1 MESFGRPAPS
11 RGREAL
17 AADAA
22 SRKRVRLTEER
33 IIDRDE
39 ERLRRAL
46 SQLEGRKASLRED
59 RRQFEE
65 QQEAKENYVAEEIE
79 KTKLLL
85 AISVGRRTT
94 RANNERLDELPQE
107 IWEKV
112 FDKLGEHD
120 LFPLALSC
128 RYFRQKQVELV
139 APTRQGGPE
148 SEEPRLAL
156 RTSLKRKLDDGQPAS
171 AEYLRFCSMEEGVN
185 GVSDERA
192 LHIRCLAA
200 FHGYLPLLQELLSA
214 APKLNP
220 EITRAAGKS
229 SFSQSRLLLV
239 WILTS
244 FSSS

>member
-1 MESFGRPAPS
+1 MTK
-11 RGREAL
+11 
-17 AADAA
+17 
-22 SRKRVRLTEER
+22 RKGSSTSGPRTRSKTAKEER
-33 IIDRDE
+33 DAKGRGTRE
-39 ERLRRAL
+39 VQNAKRLDKL
-46 SQLEGRKASLRED
+46 PREV
-59 RRQFEE
+59 
-65 QQEAKENYVAEEIE
+65 YE
-79 KTKLLL
+79 K
-85 AISVGRRTT
+85 I
-94 RANNERLDELPQE
+94 LDELE
-107 IWEKV
+107 E
-112 FDKLGEHD
+112 DD

-128 RYFRQKQVELV
+128 KYFRQKQVELV

>member
-1 MESFGRPAPS
+1 MVTLVSLFEATRDSLGGERGAS
-11 RGREAL
+11 TTASAREDLRDGGKGDRGREKRSAL
-17 AADAA
+17 TSEQASAGFSDDA
-22 SRKRVRLTEER
+22 SRRTKMAKRKRSSEIRLHPRTSSKAK
-33 IIDRDE
+33 RD
-39 ERLRRAL
+39 AM
-46 SQLEGRKASLRED
+46 
-59 RRQFEE
+59 
-65 QQEAKENYVAEEIE
+65 EAEN
-79 KTKLLL
+79 KQ
-85 AISVGRRTT
+85 
-94 RANNERLDELPQE
+94 RLDKLPRE
-107 IWEKV
+107 VYEKI
-112 FDKLGEHD
+112 LGHLDEND